1 MLLEHCR
8 LLGCDVDEVQVR
20 WRQVQKQRT
29 LAGERKEESAVVE
42 SSSLHLL
49 RHHDNLQMERLG
61 SGLPCVALLTSL
73 VLGANNLHVFQT
85 YWQHVIFNPA

>member
-1 MLLEHCR
+1 MLLENCR
-8 LLGCDVDEVQVR
+8 LLCCDVEEVQVR

-49 RHHDNLQMERLG
+49 RHHDNLQTERLG
-61 SGLPCVALLTSL
+61 SGPPCVALLTSL
-73 VLGANNLHVFQT
+73 VLGANNFHVLRTSSMARDLQS
-85 YWQHVIFNPA
+85 